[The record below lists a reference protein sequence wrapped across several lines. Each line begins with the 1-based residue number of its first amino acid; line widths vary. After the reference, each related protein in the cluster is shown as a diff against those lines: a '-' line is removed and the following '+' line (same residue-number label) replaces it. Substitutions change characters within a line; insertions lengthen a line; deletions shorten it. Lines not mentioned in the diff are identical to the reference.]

1 MTDKQ
6 LTIRDDMP
14 LSELGNVLAKSGFFA
29 DTREAG
35 QAIVKVLAGREMGFG
50 PIASMTG
57 INIIKGRVSLSA
69 NLMASAVKRSG
80 RYDYKVTE
88 NTVTACEIVFS
99 EHGKE
104 TGRSRFTMEDA
115 RKAGTQNLDKFPRNM
130 LFARAMSN
138 GVRWYCPDVTNGPAY
153 TPEELGETV
162 DEEGE
167 VITGTAT
174 EVQAPAVETPPEPK
188 TNGKHA
194 PDLAAYRARFEELRK
209 TGEALGIKT
218 YLPDNASL
226 EDIVSAG
233 KELKA
238 QIAAASEPE
247 PA

>member
-1 MTDKQ
+1 MTNQQ

-80 RYDYKVTE
+80 RYDYKVIE
-88 NTVTACEIVFS
+88 NSVTACEISFHENS
-99 EHGKE
+99 KE

-153 TPEELGETV
+153 TPEELGATV

-167 VITGTAT
+167 VVTGTAT
-174 EVQAPAVETPPEPK
+174 EVTTPAPVVEAPK

-194 PDLAAYRARFEELRK
+194 QDISAYRDRYQLYANTAAQIGVPFEPMNLDWTVEEISEKGK
-209 TGEALGIKT
+209 T
-218 YLPDNASL
+218 
-226 EDIVSAG
+226 
-233 KELKA
+233 LKA
-238 QIAAASEPE
+238 AVAAASEP
-247 PA
+247 A